1 MFFCAFSNAQKN
13 HVIQRGETLELI
25 AKRYG
30 ISTEVI
36 KKANSLIDEF
46 YAGLTISI
54 PNNSEFLS
62 HEKDGDRKEIKNA
75 KETYKDVLIYELKGH
90 VKTCVWYSKNDTFG
104 SGEFEENHS
113 NEFDYNGKVVCG
125 DGFFIKRD
133 QMNIIIQTRNRVDY
147 EAFLFS
153 PEFHGVLGC
162 DYNYDI
168 DGNVESKIHW
178 RQQDGKT
185 EVEYTS
191 KDIYIYNSKGFV
203 EKIIDKNISGSGR
216 IDLVKEYVYL
226 SFDEYGNW
234 TERKF
239 VDPVNLSEETQKRV
253 ITYY

>member
-54 PNNSEFLS
+54 PNNSESLS

-133 QMNIIIQTRNRVDY
+133 QMNKIIQTRIRLDY
-147 EAFLFS
+147 EAFFGS
-153 PEFHGVLGC
+153 PEFHGVLCC
-162 DYNYDI
+162 DYNYNI
-168 DGNVESKIHW
+168 DGNVESVIHW
-178 RQQDGKT
+178 KQQDGKT

-191 KDIYIYNSKGFV
+191 KDIYIYNSEGFV
-203 EKIIDKNISGSGR
+203 EKIIDKDLSDLRR